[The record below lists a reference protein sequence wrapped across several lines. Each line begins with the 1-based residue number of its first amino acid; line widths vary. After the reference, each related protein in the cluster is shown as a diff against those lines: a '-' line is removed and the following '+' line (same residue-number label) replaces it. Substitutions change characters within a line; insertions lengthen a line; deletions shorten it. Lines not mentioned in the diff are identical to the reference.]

1 MDTSGFAQSLI
12 VAIKEAPRRSA
23 PGPSGWRYEHLK
35 AIISDRQELTPVLGI
50 LTKILLAQ
58 IPPEIR
64 DILRTTWLI
73 GAAKYISS
81 SIRPISL
88 SDVLRRVVAK
98 AIALK
103 YKCSWKQAVGIHQ
116 FGVATSA
123 GVEAVQSGVQL
134 FLQSNP
140 NSAAFIADGANAFNS
155 CNRQHFLNQLY
166 IKHPELSAFVE
177 QWYGG
182 EAPLWFAMDNGSI
195 ATVISSEGAQQGDP
209 HGSFLFCLGA
219 TPILEEISQALPQS
233 FIGAIID
240 DITITAPIDIMPRVI
255 STTARSLLKNGIHL
269 ALPKCLIFAPPHT
282 LPLLP
287 EDTDPLIPRSDS
299 GFKLLGSP
307 LVEARRY
314 DDTLVP
320 LGNANFMES
329 WLHDFLQKLKVY
341 IGKIS
346 LIKHTQSAFQILLLS
361 ANNKIGHLLRST
373 SSSHDC
379 FSSFIQQFDDC
390 ILQGFKSIV
399 GCPILSPPQISQLR
413 LPERMSGLGLLSAAQ
428 MAPAAFLGSARVSL
442 FELSQR
448 DFPATF
454 CNNLYLNNQLNPDL
468 PWVACLQHNWGL
480 YSINSTVDQ
489 APPSVSQWSSENF
502 LALPTHRPQ
511 HKLFNNVVKAAQQKL
526 ISSVSPVDQIRLHSC
541 SATGAGAFL
550 RASANSQGPFFSNK
564 EFQVAI
570 KLRIRAP
577 LSLLCPPLCICGE
590 PIDDF
595 GDHFLKCRV
604 GGEWSHRHSA
614 LVHLIA
620 SIYRSVQLTV
630 QHEVPLQNLG
640 PLISADSNGN
650 GRMDLVVT
658 SSDSTSLLADVTI
671 THPSPSNQ
679 TISQQMLLPL
689 FFAKKAEDRKVRR
702 YGAASRAMN
711 LAFLPMALETFGA
724 CGPGLDRELKS
735 LARRIACFNDWHQGT
750 EVSYISTL
758 IRFWRTRIS
767 SCLQKCNAKL
777 ILSKAHR
784 ARSLCRQSSHPNFP
798 DVSSSWCIR

>member
-1 MDTSGFAQSLI
+1 
-12 VAIKEAPRRSA
+12 VAK
-23 PGPSGWRYEHLK
+23 
-35 AIISDRQELTPVLGI
+35 DN
-50 LTKILLAQ
+50 
-58 IPPEIR
+58 
-64 DILRTTWLI
+64 
-73 GAAKYISS
+73 SS
-81 SIRPISL
+81 SIRTISL
-88 SDVLRRVVAK
+88 SDVLRRVAAK

-140 NSAAFIADGANAFNS
+140 NSAALIFIADGANTFNS

-177 QWYGG
+177 QWYVG

-219 TPILEEISQALPQS
+219 APILEEISQALPQS

-255 STTARSLLKNGIHL
+255 STTARSLLKYGIHL

-287 EDTDPLIPRSDS
+287 EDADPLIPRSDS

-307 LVEARRY
+307 LVEARMS

-320 LGNANFMES
+320 IGNVNFMET
-329 WLHDFLQKLKVY
+329 WLHDFIQKLKVFV
-341 IGKIS
+341 GKIS

-373 SSSHDC
+373 SSTQGC
-379 FSSFIQQFDDC
+379 FLSFIEQFDDC
-390 ILQGFKSIV
+390 ILQAFQSIID
-399 GCPILSPPQISQLR
+399 CPILSPPQISQLR
-413 LPERMSGLGLLSAAQ
+413 LPERMSGLGLLSAVQ
-428 MAPAAFLGSARVSL
+428 MATAAFLGSARVSL

-448 DFPATF
+448 DFPATC
-454 CNNLYLNNQLNPDL
+454 CNNLFLSNQLNPDL
-468 PWVACLQHNWGL
+468 PWVLSLQRNWEI
-480 YSINSTVDQ
+480 YSLHSTLDQ
-489 APPSVSQWSSENF
+489 APQSISQWSSENF
-502 LALPTHRPQ
+502 LALPTQQPQ
-511 HKLFNNVVKAAQQKL
+511 HKLFHELVKAAQKKL
-526 ISSVSPVDQIRLHSC
+526 ISSVSPIDQIRLHSC

-550 RASANSQGPFFSNK
+550 RASAISQGSLFSNQ

-570 KLRIRAP
+570 KLRLRAP
-577 LSLLCPPLCICGE
+577 LNLLCPPQCTCGDS
-590 PIDDF
+590 IDDF
-595 GDHFLKCRV
+595 GDHFFKCRV

-620 SIYRSVQLTV
+620 SIYRSVQFSV
-630 QHEVPLQNLG
+630 QHEVPLQNIG
-640 PLISADSNGN
+640 PLISADSNGS

-689 FFAKKAEDRKVRR
+689 FFAKRAEDRKLRR
-702 YGAASRAMN
+702 YGSATRSMN
-711 LAFLPMALETFGA
+711 LAFIPMALETFGA
-724 CGPGLDRELKS
+724 LGPGLDHELKL
-735 LARRIACFNDWHQGT
+735 LAKRIARFNDWHQGT
-750 EVSYISTL
+750 EISYISTL

-784 ARSLCRQSSHPNFP
+784 ARSCCRQSSRANFP